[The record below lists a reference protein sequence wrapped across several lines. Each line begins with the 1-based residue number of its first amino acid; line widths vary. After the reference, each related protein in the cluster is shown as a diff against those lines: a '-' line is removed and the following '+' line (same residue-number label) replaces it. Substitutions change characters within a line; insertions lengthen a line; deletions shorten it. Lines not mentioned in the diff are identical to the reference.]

1 MSRELFYHSHKTSKS
16 QAVYEALRRMIVLGQ
31 LRPAEPIAEMQIAH
45 EFACSQG
52 PVREA
57 LLRLQEEGLVN
68 RMSYHGTVV
77 SAITQT
83 EVHEF
88 TVLRK
93 LLETRALVLAFDQ
106 FDEAALARLTALI
119 EAMEAAAIAE
129 DQFGLSEID
138 REFHI
143 ELFRQAH
150 IDALEPVLHR
160 CLLQVHRHKIALSP
174 GVSALKQSARSHW
187 AILDAL
193 RQGKPSAAKRLLSEH
208 AETVYGMRAQR
219 LARPPERRR
228 RRPTAPT
235 PRVPAAGN

>member
-1 MSRELFYHSHKTSKS
+1 MNRELFYHSHKTSKS

-93 LLETRALVLAFDQ
+93 LLETRALVLALDHL
-106 FDEAALARLTALI
+106 DEAAFARLSALV
-119 EAMEAAAIAE
+119 EAMEASAVAE
-129 DQFGLSEID
+129 DQFELSEID

-160 CLLQVHRHKIALSP
+160 CLLQVHRHKIAVSP
-174 GVSALKQSARSHW
+174 GILALKQSARSHW
-187 AILDAL
+187 AILDTL
-193 RQGKPSAAKRLLSEH
+193 RHGDPSAAKRLLSDH
-208 AETVYGMRAQR
+208 AETVYGMRTQR
-219 LARPPERRR
+219 LGRPPGRRR
-228 RRPTAPT
+228 RRTPPTRPT
-235 PRVPAAGN
+235 TNRN